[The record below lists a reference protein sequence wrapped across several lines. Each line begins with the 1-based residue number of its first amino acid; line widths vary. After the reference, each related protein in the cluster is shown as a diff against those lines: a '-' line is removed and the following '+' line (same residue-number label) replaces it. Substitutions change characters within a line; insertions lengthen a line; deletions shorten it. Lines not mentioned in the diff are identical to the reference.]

1 MSSTENRPAVMHG
14 TPRRA
19 TLLWAALTVATLLTW
34 WVGEGGAAGPAIVAL
49 LAAISI
55 IKGSIVILD
64 FMALRHAPLMWR
76 LITLGWITL
85 VWVLIGL
92 AYWKG
97 FYQ

>member
-1 MSSTENRPAVMHG
+1 MHG

-19 TLLWAALTVATLLTW
+19 TLLWAALIVATLLTW
-34 WVGEGGAAGPAIVAL
+34 WVGEGGAAGPVIVAL

-97 FYQ
+97 LYQ